1 MGVSPWW
8 DEDMGG
14 NKKDIEDLQVRISFQ
29 EDSLQ
34 ELNLTVARQQTELE
48 ILRGELLR
56 LQERLLE
63 LERNQPGGSEAA
75 GLELPPHY

>member
-1 MGVSPWW
+1 MSG
-8 DEDMGG
+8 
-14 NKKDIEDLQVRISFQ
+14 IEDLQIRISFQ

-48 ILRGELLR
+48 LLRRELLR

-63 LERNQPGGSEAA
+63 LERNQPGGGEGGGS
-75 GLELPPHY
+75 ELPPHY

>member
-1 MGVSPWW
+1 MNQ
-8 DEDMGG
+8 DM
-14 NKKDIEDLQVRISFQ
+14 NNIEDLQVRISFQ

-48 ILRGELLR
+48 ILRRELLR

-63 LERNQPGGSEAA
+63 LERNQPGGGEGA
-75 GLELPPHY
+75 GVELPPHY

>member
-1 MGVSPWW
+1 MK
-8 DEDMGG
+8 E
-14 NKKDIEDLQVRISFQ
+14 IEDLQVRISFQ

-48 ILRGELLR
+48 ILRRELRR

-63 LERNQPGGSEAA
+63 LERNQPGGE
-75 GLELPPHY
+75 GGGVELPPHY